1 MEHFEK
7 CLQVCLFNGV
17 WHGWFGPHWLVLYGQ
32 NSLNI
37 FQNIFFSV
45 VNDNFWEDYPF
56 KGVFTSGK
64 SDSSYALVWAEGKKL
79 YIVAIFSHFGSF
91 SHHTVCSGPN
101 QLNLTKTLSRDNIRF
116 TCWLDVSLNVFPKLL
131 FDQKERPRKFK
142 IFKISTELNEAGM
155 KTPWETSG
163 LDHMYINKEAR
174 KGVTSCVWPDLWFYS
189 TNGCCCFFG
198 GGGLGLKLENTLGKK
213 THGLWGSQQG
223 CRELSW
229 VVRAMV
235 RKPA

>member
-45 VNDNFWEDYPF
+45 VNDNFWKDYPF

-64 SDSSYALVWAEGKKL
+64 SDSSHASVRAEGKKL
-79 YIVAIFSHFGSF
+79 YIVAIFSHFGFF

-101 QLNLTKTLSRDNIRF
+101 QLKLAKTLSRDNIRF

-131 FDQKERPRKFK
+131 FDWSERASEKILKFQP
-142 IFKISTELNEAGM
+142 N
-155 KTPWETSG
+155 
-163 LDHMYINKEAR
+163 
-174 KGVTSCVWPDLWFYS
+174 
-189 TNGCCCFFG
+189 
-198 GGGLGLKLENTLGKK
+198 
-213 THGLWGSQQG
+213 
-223 CRELSW
+223 
-229 VVRAMV
+229 
-235 RKPA
+235 